1 MENIQKPII
10 VPWDYTQVA
19 ENAFEHALIIANV
32 FKKEI
37 VLLHVVADN
46 KNIKEANL
54 KLQKKCAELRV
65 EYGVNTSPRIATGNI
80 FTSIGESANELKAE
94 MIVMGTHGRK
104 GAQKLFGSY
113 ALKVIVNSKVPFVVV
128 QDKPKKPGYGTIVF
142 PVDFRSETKEQ
153 VFWVG
158 YLSKHF
164 KPKILVL
171 RSKVSDKGFRR
182 SVASNLHFTE
192 KYFKN
197 NNIEYELHVAK
208 GKKSFEN
215 EVVSFAREKEADM
228 ILVITTRN
236 ITFLDY
242 LLGAK
247 EQYILAN
254 PEKLPVMCINPRP
267 VKLSGGFSAS
277 GG

>member
-1 MENIQKPII
+1 MESIQKPII

-19 ENAFEHALIIANV
+19 ENAFEHAINIANV
-32 FKKEI
+32 VQKEI
-37 VLLHVVADN
+37 ALLHVVAD
-46 KNIKEANL
+46 KKDIRSAKV
-54 KLQKKCAELRV
+54 KLQKKCDELKAG
-65 EYGVNTSPRIATGNI
+65 YGVKTTPIIATGNI
-80 FTSIGESANELKAE
+80 FTSIGEAAHDQKAE

-113 ALKVIVNSKVPFVVV
+113 ALKVIVRSKVPFVVV
-128 QDKPKKPGYGTIVF
+128 QDKPKKPGFDTIVF
-142 PVDFRSETKEQ
+142 PVDFRSEIKEK
-153 VFWVG
+153 VYWVS

-164 KPKILVL
+164 NSKFLIFK
-171 RSKVSDKGFRR
+171 SKVSDKGFKRG
-182 SVASNLHFTE
+182 VASNIHFTE
-192 KYFKN
+192 KHFKN
-197 NNIEYELHVAK
+197 NDISYEMHDAL
-208 GKKSFEN
+208 GKLSFEKETVN
-215 EVVSFAREKEADM
+215 FAKEKNADM

-242 LLGAK
+242 FLGAK

-267 VKLSGGFSAS
+267 TKLSGGFSAS